1 MHVPR
6 GGKTLGINSKGETM
20 NKKGFSLLELLTV
33 ITIVGILSSVALPQY
48 RKVME
53 KARFTKAQAM
63 AKSLHDSCERMMA
76 EFDTNVWDDLVYKKN
91 RNISNLDVVGSDVL
105 PLGYS
110 VDGTNSVKGKG
121 YKFTLIGAC
130 NVDVEKYEGSY
141 KVKFTYTGTD
151 YVTCTNV
158 DDDDGCEIYGLV
170 D

>member
-1 MHVPR
+1 
-6 GGKTLGINSKGETM
+6 M

-76 EFDTNVWDDLVYKKN
+76 EFDTNVWLDLIYEKN
-91 RNISNLDVVGSDVL
+91 RTISNLDVVGPDVL
-105 PLGYS
+105 PRGYS
-110 VDGTNSVKGKG
+110 SIEPDKVRGKG
-121 YKFTLIGAC
+121 YEFRLIGAC
-130 NVDVEKYEGSY
+130 NVAVHKYEGSY
-141 KVKFTYTGTD
+141 KVKFTYTGKD
-151 YVTCTNV
+151 YVTCTNM